1 MYLCQHVLS
10 FLALHKMC
18 MVLHVWGYFPFL
30 NCCSFVYGFT
40 GNCTFGDVRLMG
52 GKDDNEG
59 RVEVCMRGLWGT
71 ICDNHWGVF
80 EATVVCKQLGIE
92 GSKSMNELYFT

>member
-1 MYLCQHVLS
+1 
-10 FLALHKMC
+10 
-18 MVLHVWGYFPFL
+18 
-30 NCCSFVYGFT
+30 
-40 GNCTFGDVRLMG
+40 MG

-92 GSKSMNELYFT
+92 GSKSMNKLYFT